1 MSMLDSTFDL
11 LLKSFKVRS
20 KELPADEA
28 LRFAGELKRFFAVE
42 LIYKKQPVRL
52 IVATSNVPREF
63 LGADNAKKLLDQTSD
78 ALGVGGGT
86 TSPAIENRGSEE
98 GTGAKPGSLSQ

>member
-20 KELPADEA
+20 KELPATEA
-28 LRFAGELKRFFAVE
+28 LRFAGQLTRFFAVE

-52 IVATSNVPREF
+52 IVAASNVPREF
-63 LGADNAKKLLDQTSD
+63 LGANADGKLLDQTSV
-78 ALGVGGGT
+78 ATGGGCIA
-86 TSPAIENRGSEE
+86 TSQGVESRGSQE
-98 GTGAKPGSLSQ
+98 GSRAEP